1 MNARPTLWHIPVS
14 HYNEKA
20 RWALDYK
27 GVEYDR
33 KAPLAG
39 AHMAI
44 ALWLTRG
51 RSYTFPV
58 LELDGRAVGD
68 STAIIAALEQRYR
81 QPPLYPA
88 DPGERRRA
96 LELEEWFDE
105 ELGPYIRRFAFH
117 ELRRDP
123 ERFSSVA
130 AASSPAW
137 ATRFRRLSLAYGRAF
152 TGVRFGAASDRAAKR
167 ARERV
172 AAALD
177 RLEAELGESEYL
189 VGDSFS
195 VADLTAASLFYPLVL
210 PPEGPRQFEAPDSF
224 AGFRESLRERRGF
237 RWVEDTF
244 RRHRRRGATRAAEG
258 PRASAATR

>member
-1 MNARPTLWHIPVS
+1 MNARPVLWHIPIS
-14 HYNEKA
+14 HYNEKV

-27 GVEYDR
+27 AVEHDS

-58 LELDGRAVGD
+58 LELDRRAIGD
-68 STAIIAALEQRYR
+68 STAIIAALQQRHP

-88 DPGERRRA
+88 EPSERRRA

-123 ERFSSVA
+123 DRFSSVA
-130 AASSPAW
+130 AATAPAW
-137 ATRFRRLSLAYGRAF
+137 ATRFGRLSLAYGRAF
-152 TGVRFGAASDRAAKR
+152 TGLRFGAASDRQAER

-172 AAALD
+172 VSALD
-177 RLEAELGESEYL
+177 RLEAELGESEFL
-189 VGDSFS
+189 VGDAFT

-210 PPEGPRQFEAPDSF
+210 PPEGPRQFQPPDSF
-224 AGFRESLRERRGF
+224 ARFRDSLRERRGF

-244 RRHRRRGATRAAEG
+244 RRHRRRGAARAAEES
-258 PRASAATR
+258 RASLATS